1 MIEGLEGVVN
11 IINNL
16 LVWGDTIEEHD
27 QRLIKVLERAREYNL
42 KLNRNK
48 CKIRTTE
55 IKYIGHVLST
65 DGLKADDEKVRAV
78 VQLPPP
84 QDKLELMRFMGMI
97 QYLEKF
103 IPNLSEVSAPLR
115 KLLENDTAWHW
126 EEEQKQSY
134 EQLKKL
140 VTNAPTLKFYD
151 VKAPVTLS
159 VDASSEGIGAVIL
172 QDGRPVAYGSRALT
186 DCQCRYAQIE
196 KELLAIV
203 YGCEKFHQY
212 LYGRDIKVESD
223 HKPLESIFK

>member
-11 IINNL
+11 IIDDL

-84 QDKLELMRFMGMI
+84 QDKQELMRFMGMI
-97 QYLEKF
+97 QYLAKF
-103 IPNLSEVSAPLR
+103 IPNLSEVSAPLLTVEEVVSR
-115 KLLENDTAWHW
+115 MPKAKYFSWLIKGFGKLNWT
-126 EEEQKQSY
+126 
-134 EQLKKL
+134 KK
-140 VTNAPTLKFYD
+140 VPSCAHSTL
-151 VKAPVTLS
+151 L
-159 VDASSEGIGAVIL
+159 
-172 QDGRPVAYGSRALT
+172 
-186 DCQCRYAQIE
+186 
-196 KELLAIV
+196 
-203 YGCEKFHQY
+203 
-212 LYGRDIKVESD
+212 
-223 HKPLESIFK
+223 